1 MVARRSSVRGRTLSD
16 SMVVM
21 VEFEITDVHDEAS
34 VSELRERLVAF
45 NIATTGYDEYRSM
58 SCFLRNDEGELEAGI
73 DGFSWGGY
81 AMIEWLWV
89 TTSIRGRGHGT
100 SLMRAF
106 ETEAQKRGCRAI
118 RVDTHTFQAPDFY
131 RHLGYEEIG
140 YAEDTPLGYGEHF
153 FVQRLP

>member
-1 MVARRSSVRGRTLSD
+1 
-16 SMVVM
+16 MVVM
-21 VEFEITDVHDEAS
+21 VEFEMTDVHNEAA

-45 NIATTGYDEYRSM
+45 NIAATGYDEYRSL
-58 SCFLRNDEGELEAGI
+58 SCFLRSDEGELVAGI

-81 AMIEWLWV
+81 AMVEWLWV
-89 TTSIRGRGHGT
+89 TASLRGRGHGT

-106 ETEAQKRGCRAI
+106 EAETQKRGCRVI
-118 RVDTHTFQAPDFY
+118 RVNTHTFQAPDFY

-153 FVQRLP
+153 LAKRLP